1 MDENL
6 QLSKTLEPGLSDP
19 LTGRQER
26 PVSKKQNKEKFPIS
40 ESLSMDTTN
49 VHDTESSS
57 SETVKSLDIDT
68 SRPLSRDITRVKV
81 KI

>member
-19 LTGRQER
+19 LIGRQER
-26 PVSKKQNKEKFPIS
+26 PVSKKQNKEKFSIS